1 MTPLL
6 DSRMSRTYW
15 ALEESVV
22 GDERRTDAD
31 RSGEGRN
38 WHATDIDSVM
48 ATLETSPNGLSAA
61 EVARRLAT
69 HGRNELPSAPPKH
82 PLRRLLAQFNNA
94 LILFLLAAAAVAALL
109 GHWLDAGVILAVVLI
124 NTLIGF
130 IQEGRAEQAL
140 AALRSMIAPSARV
153 LRDGHRQQ
161 VDVGDVVPG
170 DIVLLEA
177 GDRVPAD
184 IRLVHARG
192 MRADESLLTGE
203 SVATNKHEAP
213 VDAGAALG
221 DRSSMLHSG
230 TLVAAGQGSGV
241 VVATGAGSQ
250 IGQISTLI
258 GSVESLQTPLL
269 RQINRFAR
277 QFTVFALGT
286 AVVLFAFAVMA
297 RDYAWIDA
305 FMLVVA
311 LAVGMVPEG
320 LPAVITITLAI
331 GVRRMAARH
340 AIIRRLPAV
349 ETLGA
354 TTVICSDKTGTLTRN
369 EMTAKR
375 MATAGAVVTVQGA
388 GYAPEGALDL
398 LPDAGMSADL
408 QALATVAL
416 LCNDAELHHDDGQ
429 WRVDGDPMEG
439 ALLALAAK
447 AGLDRDAVHAALPR
461 LDEIPFDARHRFMAT
476 LHRNQ
481 DGGAVLMIKGAPD
494 ALLPIS
500 RAQLGRDG
508 ATMPLDDR
516 HWQEAID
523 QAADEGE
530 RVLGFARRRFSA
542 PPAVLTHELVDD
554 LEFVGII
561 GLMDPLRQE
570 AVTAVADCRSAGIAI
585 KMITGDHGATAI
597 AIARQ
602 LQLAD
607 DPRVITGHGLDQVS
621 DADLPRVVHAT
632 SVFAR
637 TSPEHKL
644 RIVRALQAQGEVV
657 AMTGDGVNDAPALKQ
672 ADVGVAMGR
681 KGTEASKE
689 AAEMVLT
696 DDNFASIVAAV
707 SEGRTVYANIRK
719 VVAWTLPTN
728 GGEVLGIIGAL
739 VLGLTLPM
747 TALQILWINLVTSV
761 TLGVALAFEPAE
773 PGVMTRPPRRPEAG
787 LITPFMLWRIVLVSL
802 LFTAGIFGI
811 FSWAG
816 YRGYDVELARTMVVN
831 TLVVMEI
838 FYLFNVRYMY
848 MTSFSLRGAL
858 GTPAVLWAV
867 GLVALAQLAF
877 TYAPWLQA
885 LFQTRAV
892 PVADGLLIIGLG
904 VALMVVLE
912 IEKTLLRHLGW
923 FANGGPGS
931 GPERRDDDASS
942 HREPRHAAHRP
953 PGD

>member
-1 MTPLL
+1 MGAQRSP
-6 DSRMSRTYW
+6 
-15 ALEESVV
+15 
-22 GDERRTDAD
+22 DAH
-31 RSGEGRN
+31 RPGQTAT
-38 WHATDIDSVM
+38 WHATDVESVM
-48 ATLETSPNGLSAA
+48 ATLETSAKGLGAA
-61 EVARRLAT
+61 EVARRLSR
-69 HGRNELPSAPPKH
+69 HGRNELPSAPAQH
-82 PLRRLLAQFNNA
+82 PLRRLVAQFDNA
-94 LILFLLAAAAVAALL
+94 LILFLLAAAGVSALL
-109 GHWLDAGVILAVVLI
+109 SHWVDASVILAVVLI

-140 AALRSMIAPSARV
+140 AALRSMIAPTARV
-153 LRDGHRQQ
+153 LREGRRQQ
-161 VDVGDVVPG
+161 IAVAEVVPG
-170 DIVLLEA
+170 DIVLLQA

-213 VDAGAALG
+213 VDAEAALG
-221 DRSSMLHSG
+221 ERTSMLHSG
-230 TLVAAGQGSGV
+230 TLVAAGQGSGIA
-241 VVATGAGSQ
+241 VATGADSQ
-250 IGQISTLI
+250 IGRISTLM
-258 GSVESLQTPLL
+258 GSVEPLQTPLL
-269 RQINRFAR
+269 RQIDRFAR
-277 QFTVFALGT
+277 QITGFALALATLIFG
-286 AVVLFAFAVMA
+286 FAVLA
-297 RDYAWIDA
+297 RGYAWIDA

-311 LAVGMVPEG
+311 LAVSIVPEG

-375 MATAGAVVTVQGA
+375 MVTAGTAVTIQGV
-388 GYAPEGALDL
+388 GYAPRGLLDL
-398 LPDAGMSADL
+398 LQGLEMGDDL
-408 QALATVAL
+408 RELATIGL
-416 LCNDAELHHDDGQ
+416 LCNDAELRCDQEH

-439 ALLALAAK
+439 ALLTLAAK
-447 AGLDRDAVHAALPR
+447 AGLDSGAVHAALPR

-476 LHRNQ
+476 LHRNG
-481 DGGAVLMIKGAPD
+481 DGGAVLMVKGAPD
-494 ALLPIS
+494 ALLPLS
-500 RAQLGRDG
+500 RAQLKPDG
-508 ATMPLDDR
+508 ATSPLDEL
-516 HWQEAID
+516 HWHEAID
-523 QAADEGE
+523 AAANDGE
-530 RVLGFARRRFSA
+530 RILGFARRRFAS
-542 PPAVLTHELVDD
+542 PPERLTPDLVAD
-554 LEFVGII
+554 LEFVGIV
-561 GLMDPLRQE
+561 GLIDPLREE
-570 AVTAVADCRSAGIAI
+570 AVAAVADCRSAGIAV

-602 LQLAD
+602 LHLTD
-607 DPRVITGHGLDQVS
+607 DPAVLTGHLLDQIN
-621 DADLPRVVHAT
+621 DAELPQAVHAT

-644 RIVRALQAQGEVV
+644 RIVRALQARGEVV

-689 AAEMVLT
+689 ASEMVLT
-696 DDNFASIVAAV
+696 DDNFASIVAAI
-707 SEGRTVYANIRK
+707 SEGRTVYTNIRK

-773 PGVMTRPPRRPEAG
+773 PRVMQRAPRRPEAG

-811 FSWAG
+811 FGWAG
-816 YRGYDVELARTMVVN
+816 YRGHDLELARTMVVN

-838 FYLFNVRYMY
+838 FYLFSVRYMY
-848 MTSFSLRGAL
+848 ITSFSLRGAL

-867 GLVALAQLAF
+867 ALVTLAQFAL
-877 TYAPWLQA
+877 TYAPWLQE

-892 PVADGLLIIGLG
+892 PVVDGLVIVGIG
-904 VALMVVLE
+904 VALMVILE
-912 IEKTLLRHLGW
+912 LEKRLLRHLGW
-923 FANGGPGS
+923 FAGGGPGS
-931 GPERRDDDASS
+931 GPERRDNDAGP
-942 HREPRHAAHRP
+942 RTETRHAAHRP
-953 PGD
+953 AGDRSQQPL